1 MTVLIEYIIA
11 TLQAVFDVDPNN
23 GLTLV
28 EVAEGVTED
37 DVGKA
42 TGCPFKVCNLF
53 GIICLFHYT
62 FLTGC

>member
-1 MTVLIEYIIA
+1 MQYHYMSVLIEYIFT

-28 EVAEGVTED
+28 EVAEGISED

-42 TGCPFKVCNLF
+42 TGCPFKVRMVRDV
-53 GIICLFHYT
+53 CLK
-62 FLTGC
+62 LS